1 MNRKL
6 AFIVVPILILIVAY
20 SAGPSPEEPI
30 WNKNLPI
37 VPQAPSELEAYIA
50 KQENKHNIKPD
61 NEARIIWYDSLK
73 RKTEYSLV
81 YLHGFS
87 ASQEEGNPV
96 HRTFAK
102 KFGCNL
108 YLARMSD
115 HGIDTTEQLLNFTP
129 DRWWKSSKEALA
141 IGKAIGEKVII
152 MSTSTGGTMG
162 LTLASNYTSEVSAL
176 INMSPNIA
184 INVPMSWMLNKPWG
198 LQIARLA
205 NGSQY
210 SDTIPTPGVDPI
222 LNNQYGNSK
231 YRLESVC
238 QLQEMVDSKMNKKT
252 FEKVQQPSLSL
263 YYYKNEEEQDPTVKV
278 SAILDMHEQLGTPD
292 NLKEAIAIPE
302 AGTHVIGCHYRSQDV
317 PAVIAAVEKF
327 AVDKLHMTIA
337 NGPD

>member
-1 MNRKL
+1 MNRKI
-6 AFIVVPILILIVAY
+6 AFIAVPIFILIVAY
-20 SAGPSPEEPI
+20 SVGPSPSKPI
-30 WNKNLPI
+30 WNKDLPT
-37 VPQAPSELEAYIA
+37 VPQAPSELDAYVA
-50 KQENKHNIKPD
+50 EQESKHNIKSD

-115 HGIDTTEQLLNFTP
+115 HGIDTTEQLLNFTA

-162 LTLASNYTSEVSAL
+162 LMLASNYTSEVSAL

-184 INVPMSWMLNKPWG
+184 INEPMAWMLNKPWG
-198 LQIARLA
+198 LQIVRLA
-205 NGSQY
+205 KGSQY
-210 SDTIPTPGVDPI
+210 SDTIPIPGVDQK
-222 LNNQYGNSK
+222 LSKQYGNSK

-252 FEKVQQPSLSL
+252 FEKIQQPSLSL
-263 YYYKNEEEQDPTVKV
+263 YYYKNDEEQDPTVKV
-278 SAILDMHEQLGTPD
+278 SAILAMHDQLGTPD
-292 NLKEAIAIPE
+292 SLKEAIAIPE
-302 AGTHVIGCHYRSQDV
+302 AGTHVIGCHYRSQDI

-327 AVDKLHMTIA
+327 AIDKLHMTIA
-337 NGPD
+337 NSRD